1 LDKLVTAFASM
12 VSHETRTALV
22 GIQGLSELIRDG
34 DLTEEEMRAHA
45 DDIFGEAQKI
55 NAFIGEV
62 FDLNRLETGETPFR
76 KARVDV
82 NRIIGDIA
90 NKAQPKA
97 RHPIEL
103 NLGEDPPLA
112 SGDPDR
118 LRQAI
123 ENVLTFV
130 LAAAKP
136 GSHIWVATGSE
147 DGTSRISIRFNSL
160 KNVDFDDWLSGR
172 YERYEQRPS
181 AIMGAG
187 LGLAIARA
195 IVELHGGHIGVES
208 SPRSD
213 TEFQVTLPA
222 L

>member
-1 LDKLVTAFASM
+1 
-12 VSHETRTALV
+12 
-22 GIQGLSELIRDG
+22 
-34 DLTEEEMRAHA
+34 
-45 DDIFGEAQKI
+45 
-55 NAFIGEV
+55 
-62 FDLNRLETGETPFR
+62 
-76 KARVDV
+76 
-82 NRIIGDIA
+82 
-90 NKAQPKA
+90 
-97 RHPIEL
+97 
-103 NLGEDPPLA
+103 
-112 SGDPDR
+112 

-172 YERYEQRPS
+172 YERYEERPS

-195 IVELHGGHIGVES
+195 IIELHGGHIGVES
-208 SPRSD
+208 SPRSG